1 MDGATGRASLARHSK
16 WRGSKCAHA
25 LFPSASMQLLSSLAV
40 LLNAV
45 FLPGPRMLLS
55 FNDRAACLNQLK
67 KDCGERN
74 GPIALQAGEIIKIE
88 KSRTQS

>member
-1 MDGATGRASLARHSK
+1 
-16 WRGSKCAHA
+16 
-25 LFPSASMQLLSSLAV
+25 MQLLSSLAV

-55 FNDRAACLNQLK
+55 FNDGADCLNQLK
-67 KDCGERN
+67 KDRGTKRAN
-74 GPIALQAGEIIKIE
+74 RVTAGEIIKIE